1 MAELNVNPADLLRVA
16 DAYSDLATRA
26 AHIAPQAATE
36 VQRIAET
43 HGPMGYP
50 TMVGIAA
57 ALAKSEGA
65 LAAKVADF
73 TSHSQRFTEHAATY
87 QNVDGEGT
95 QRLNRI
101 SSDLHNSD
109 DKRAKHS
116 SGDASAL
123 SWKPSD
129 PRRKPFIA
137 GPSGMGPPQIPDDP
151 WIRVGPRS
159 SGIWVPENEL
169 PGVIVSGPGGLG
181 PPPTPDSPYIE
192 LIPGSGVWAPKSDFP
207 HAILQAPGSLG
218 PPGPYREWLPGSG
231 IWMPSDQLR

>member
-1 MAELNVNPADLLRVA
+1 MAELNVNPADLLRA
-16 DAYSDLATRA
+16 ANAYGELAARA
-26 AHIAPQAATE
+26 AQISPQAATE

-50 TMVGIAA
+50 TAVGIAA
-57 ALAKSEGA
+57 GLARREGQ

-73 TSHSQRFTEHAATY
+73 TSYSQRFTEHAATY
-87 QNVDGEGT
+87 ESVDRDGA
-95 QRLNRI
+95 QRLNHANV
-101 SSDLHNSD
+101 DAHNSD
-109 DKRAKHS
+109 DKNTKHS
-116 SGDASAL
+116 GASAL

-137 GPSGMGPPQIPDDP
+137 GPGGMGPPQVPDDP
-151 WIRVGPRS
+151 WMRVGPRS

-169 PGVIVSGPGGLG
+169 PGVIVSGPGSLG
-181 PPPTPDSPYIE
+181 PPQTPDNPYIE

-207 HAILQAPGSLG
+207 HAILQTPGSLG